1 MKNLKFLGAF
11 LLAAIISSCLDT
23 EENIVL
29 NADHSGTY
37 SMKLDLGRML
47 KMAASLGA
55 ENSNPDKVKEKRD
68 TTIFLRDLMNDT
80 DSLTVSEKELY
91 KNGKIYLKLDEAN
104 DEMKIEM
111 SSPFKNGADLMEIK
125 KNFSTVLNKLKA
137 FDKATGEKSKSS
149 EGGGDITT
157 AAKSANPVSEQFTF
171 MAGAGIIS
179 NTITNIAAF
188 KETIAGDSTLGM
200 MTQMTSMMGDFNYK
214 TIIVLPG
221 AVKKYEGPASSVSA
235 DKKTLTFS
243 TTLSEML
250 ENPEKVSYKVEY

>member
-1 MKNLKFLGAF
+1 MKILNFLGAF
-11 LLAAIISSCLDT
+11 FFAAILSSCLDT

-55 ENSNPDKVKEKRD
+55 EDSNPEKVKEKRD
-68 TTIFLRDLMNDT
+68 TTIFLKDLMSDT
-80 DSLTVSEKELY
+80 DSLTVSEKKLY
-91 KNGKIYLKLDEAN
+91 KDAKIYLKLDEAN

-111 SSPFKNGADLMEIK
+111 SSPFKNGTDLMEIK

-137 FDKATGEKSKSS
+137 FDKATGEKAKSN
-149 EGGGDITT
+149 EGGDMTM
-157 AAKSANPVSEQFTF
+157 AAKSANPVNDQFTF

-179 NTITNIAAF
+179 NTITDIAAF
-188 KETIAGDSTLGM
+188 KATIAGDSTLGM

-214 TIIVLPG
+214 TVIVLPG

-243 TTLSEML
+243 TTLAEML